1 MAWDNIRMAEKFLK
15 RANAIRPEDES
26 GAARDQETA
35 RQDLYYECYMMSFS
49 ESKVGEALNT
59 FAEGT
64 VKIPEDVRAD
74 VYRQSFMEEA
84 KVAIEWLAAGAK

>member
-1 MAWDNIRMAEKFLK
+1 MAWDSIRMAEKFLR

-26 GAARDQETA
+26 GVARDKESA

-64 VKIPEDVRAD
+64 VEIPEDVNAD
-74 VYRQSFMEEA
+74 VYRQSYMEEA
-84 KVAIEWLAAGAK
+84 KVAIRWLASGAM